1 MAVWSRSSVDSSVLG
16 MWPGPQAPM
25 QALGRPPGRE
35 SMYARRHV
43 RPSPSQKLTERLRAA
58 DGFALPTT
66 LLMLI
71 MAFAIVSVGVASTVD
86 VQRGT
91 NRDQSTKSAVQL
103 AETGV
108 SQAMLHFNRIAPSPT
123 NACSPVSGGV
133 ASGGWCPAVTATDP
147 NGGSYTYQARI
158 CDAAGACPPAAGKA
172 PYSVEVVGTG
182 TSGDSTRRVDVRG
195 HSVSGVSPFGTYQ
208 VKAGDWITLD
218 SNARIH
224 AGTATNG
231 DIILSSNAKQC
242 GQASVGVGHQLQQ
255 AGSNSYF
262 QDPNC
267 TVPNSTVQQQQIFLP
282 PVNQGDVVV
291 NNNDANFFARDIAS
305 GNKASACWSGRNAS
319 GTTGS
324 CGTRHLDVGTNS
336 TVTMTGSKYSF
347 CKLTMSS
354 NSSLLV
360 AAGQTAA
367 IYFDSPESCGY
378 SSGTVQLDMA
388 SNTRITSNGGGKA
401 DVQLL
406 FVGSTTRQTLVN
418 MASNTDQNAACEQN
432 FIVYAP
438 LSDVTIKG
446 SSSIQG
452 STYCGAVAGN
462 TIHVQSNVSLVSGRF
477 DLAIQPPVP
486 YYQGT
491 RFVECRAAAA

>member
-1 MAVWSRSSVDSSVLG
+1 
-16 MWPGPQAPM
+16 
-25 QALGRPPGRE
+25 
-35 SMYARRHV
+35 MYARRHV

-133 ASGGWCPAVTATDP
+133 ATGGWCPAVTATDP

-267 TVPNSTVQQQQIFLP
+267 TVPNSTVQQQQIVLP
-282 PVNQGDVVV
+282 PVNQGDVAV

-378 SSGTVQLDMA
+378 PSGTVQLDMA
-388 SNTRITSNGGGKA
+388 SNTRISSNDGSP
-401 DVQLL
+401 VQLL
-406 FVGSTTRQTLVN
+406 FVGSTTRSTSLHLS
-418 MASNTDQNAACEQN
+418 SNTDINAACEQN
-432 FIVYAP
+432 FVVYAP
-438 LSDVTIKG
+438 LSDIVLN
-446 SSSIQG
+446 SN
-452 STYCGAVAGN
+452 STYCGALAGK
-462 TIHVQSNVSLVSGRF
+462 TIHLDSNADIRTNALSEGF
-477 DLAIQPPVP
+477 TPPNTAP
-486 YYQGT
+486 HYT
-491 RFVECRAAAA
+491 TDRFVDCTVSPASPPNTGC